1 MTKSPGAASAPARRP
16 LEAALLVAS
25 VAAMGFNL
33 RAAITSLPPVFP
45 ELQARLGLPAAEVS
59 ALASTP
65 VLCFGV
71 VSGVAA
77 WLSRRAG
84 EERVLLAA
92 LAALSCGLLLRGAL
106 PGPMLFPGTVLASAA
121 IAVMNVLLSSMIKRR
136 WPERAGLLIGVYL
149 TFLSVGAVLGSLVSV
164 PLYNASGGSVALTL
178 GLWGLPA
185 IVAMLVWLSQARYG
199 PPARKRPPSPAAGV
213 LAAGVPAAAHQA
225 RAESGRARRARGARA
240 PLYRHA
246 LAWQVMAFMGLQSLL
261 YYSTL
266 SWLPELFRDRGAT
279 PVAAGDLLALMGF
292 GNLVTSLVIPVL
304 AHRVADQR
312 ILAVP
317 TVLVSMTGI
326 AGSLYAPLGTAAVW
340 MLVLGMSQGSALGLA
355 IFFTVAR
362 SPDPVTAA
370 SLSAFAQA
378 LGYLLATAGPLA
390 VGFLHTLTRGWN
402 LPVLVMLVLGG
413 AEAAAGWLAARPKVL
428 PAARVPRGDSGVPVG
443 SG

>member
-1 MTKSPGAASAPARRP
+1 
-16 LEAALLVAS
+16 
-25 VAAMGFNL
+25 
-33 RAAITSLPPVFP
+33 
-45 ELQARLGLPAAEVS
+45 
-59 ALASTP
+59 
-65 VLCFGV
+65 
-71 VSGVAA
+71 
-77 WLSRRAG
+77 
-84 EERVLLAA
+84 
-92 LAALSCGLLLRGAL
+92 AL
-106 PGPMLFPGTVLASAA
+106 PGLMLFPGTVLASAA

-136 WPERAGLLIGVYL
+136 WPERAGLLIGIYL

-185 IVAMLVWLSQARYG
+185 IAAMLVWLSQARYG
-199 PPARKRPPSPAAGV
+199 PPARKRPPSPAAGPLAAGP
-213 LAAGVPAAAHQA
+213 LAAGVPAAGVPA
-225 RAESGRARRARGARA
+225 RAESRRARRAQGARA

-304 AHRVADQR
+304 AHRVTDQR

-317 TVLVSMTGI
+317 TVLVTMTGI

-340 MLVLGMSQGSALGLA
+340 MLALGMSQGSALGLA

-390 VGFLHTLTRGWN
+390 VGFLHTLTRSWN
-402 LPVLVMLVLGG
+402 LPVLVMLALGG